1 MRTRARSVTS
11 RNCEPVTVVAPPRN
25 WMCMGDMVTV
35 RRPAR
40 VSSVPMDIAA
50 VEQSFGELLAALGD
64 VVVARTRGAPAD
76 TAAGSIAA
84 LARRYRRR
92 RRRVAELLTGVDDRA
107 LEGEDARAVA
117 NMRGS
122 LEGID
127 SMEPTPGLPAI
138 GSTGRV
144 NGSPSV
150 EVPAVARARAALI
163 KRYGEAASSI
173 RVGAE

>member
-1 MRTRARSVTS
+1 MDAGSYANGILLRIDSFGLPWNIPQSIRTRARSVTS

-35 RRPAR
+35 RRCAR

-64 VVVARTRGAPAD
+64 IVVARTRGEPAD
-76 TAAGSIAA
+76 AAGGSTAA

-92 RRRVAELLTGVDDRA
+92 RRRFAELLGGVDVGA
-107 LEGEDARAVA
+107 LHGGDARAFA

-122 LEGID
+122 LD
-127 SMEPTPGLPAI
+127 
-138 GSTGRV
+138 
-144 NGSPSV
+144 
-150 EVPAVARARAALI
+150 
-163 KRYGEAASSI
+163 
-173 RVGAE
+173 